1 MKKKLLALLLL
12 VPILLIPIISCEGDA
27 LGGLSDFMGTF
38 GTNTLVE
45 SGIVVPD
52 TSQGAEATKAMSG
65 LAELKKTDEGYEEA
79 YTAAVDEIK
88 KATEEALASKNSAK
102 AKAFVEE
109 MQKPRAEGAG
119 LPTKVEDAKG
129 KLESETG
136 IELEIETEGDLL
148 AAILLVDLMDA
159 VEAAGDDWEDAS
171 EEDILKFVGEASQV
185 IDIVKTVSPVNG
197 VKLDDI
203 LEELLGGDLAALF
216 RSSKGV
222 SREGEESDPI
232 EEALGMVKPI
242 IDTIIKGIGKDS
254 NNKINSQGLKRM
266 IGSFTIIKYSYDQ
279 IAASLPEPEDDEK
292 VGALKGKVKF
302 TITDIVNYIF
312 SVVFAKADKIIEE
325 ATNGAADFEYLIN
338 AYIAWDGGDDDAF
351 DELGGLFD
359 GDADLFEITLSE
371 SLATLEKL
379 LPFTSSKDMIE
390 NLLDEFKSGNGE

>member
-148 AAILLVDLMDA
+148 AAILLVDLMEKATDTETDWDTA
-159 VEAAGDDWEDAS
+159 TEEEIMEFVSEA
-171 EEDILKFVGEASQV
+171 LQV

-197 VKLDDI
+197 VKIDDI
-203 LEELLGGDLAALF
+203 LGTDLIKDLLA
-216 RSSKGV
+216 K
-222 SREGEESDPI
+222 
-232 EEALGMVKPI
+232 M
-242 IDTIIKGIGKDS
+242 
-254 NNKINSQGLKRM
+254 Q
-266 IGSFTIIKYSYDQ
+266 
-279 IAASLPEPEDDEK
+279 EK
-292 VGALKGKVKF
+292 
-302 TITDIVNYIF
+302 
-312 SVVFAKADKIIEE
+312 E
-325 ATNGAADFEYLIN
+325 
-338 AYIAWDGGDDDAF
+338 
-351 DELGGLFD
+351 
-359 GDADLFEITLSE
+359 
-371 SLATLEKL
+371 
-379 LPFTSSKDMIE
+379 
-390 NLLDEFKSGNGE
+390 